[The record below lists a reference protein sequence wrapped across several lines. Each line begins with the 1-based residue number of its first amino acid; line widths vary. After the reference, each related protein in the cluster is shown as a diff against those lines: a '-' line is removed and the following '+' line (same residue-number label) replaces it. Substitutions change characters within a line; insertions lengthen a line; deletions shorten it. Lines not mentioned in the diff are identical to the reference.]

1 MYRRVQIHR
10 LEDFWLPLS
19 SRSEKGVYFYRFFR
33 YSEEIRRFIELYLK
47 QAKQCGVVLLG
58 KLPNPNEKQLD
69 YYEEIMGKDFRPDKE
84 FVAAAM
90 KDVYKR
96 QSLLSPFQPV
106 ASFLPGTRSLQADL
120 APGAGPAGSDS
131 GA

>member
-1 MYRRVQIHR
+1 M
-10 LEDFWLPLS
+10 S

-90 KDVYKR
+90 KRWLAGRRGLINDEHAGFFKTGRKKPGYAAERVY
-96 QSLLSPFQPV
+96 QVYVLALL
-106 ASFLPGTRSLQADL
+106 
-120 APGAGPAGSDS
+120 
-131 GA
+131 